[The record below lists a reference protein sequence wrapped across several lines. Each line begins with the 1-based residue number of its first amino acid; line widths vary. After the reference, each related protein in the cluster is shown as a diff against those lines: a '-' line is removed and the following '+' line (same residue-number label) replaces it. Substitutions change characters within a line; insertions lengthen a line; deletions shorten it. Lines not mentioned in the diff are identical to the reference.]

1 MKDRLLSEKEP
12 KHIIEKIKEKFSIAK
27 CREILESKGKKFTE
41 DQILMIRDFLVN
53 ISKVAYQTFQ
63 KQVQKEVDFELEK
76 QNDNVI
82 QLHNHNSKDTEL
94 KNAA

>member
-12 KHIIEKIKEKFSIAK
+12 KHIIEKIKEKFPIAR

-41 DQILMIRDFLVN
+41 EQGLMIRDFLVN
-53 ISKVAYQTFQ
+53 ISKIAYQTFQ
-63 KQVQKEVDFELEK
+63 NQIQKELDFELEK

-82 QLHNHNSKDTEL
+82 QLNNQDSKDTDL
-94 KNAA
+94 KNVA

>member
-12 KHIIEKIKEKFSIAK
+12 NHIIEKIKEKFPIAK
-27 CREILESKGKKFTE
+27 CREILESKEKKFTE
-41 DQILMIRDFLVN
+41 DQILMIRDFLMN

-63 KQVQKEVDFELEK
+63 KQIQKEVDFELEK

-82 QLHNHNSKDTEL
+82 QLNNQDSKDTEL

>member
-27 CREILESKGKKFTE
+27 CREVLESKGKKFTD
-41 DQILMIRDFLVN
+41 DQILMIRDFLMN

-63 KQVQKEVDFELEK
+63 KQIQKEVDFELEK
-76 QNDNVI
+76 HHDNVI
-82 QLHNHNSKDTEL
+82 QLNNQDSKDTEL